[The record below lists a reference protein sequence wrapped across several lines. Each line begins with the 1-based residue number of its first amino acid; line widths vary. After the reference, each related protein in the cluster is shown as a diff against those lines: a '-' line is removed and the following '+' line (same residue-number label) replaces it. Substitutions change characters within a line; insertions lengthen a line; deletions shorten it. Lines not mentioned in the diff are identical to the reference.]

1 MFIITNFN
9 KLNVAFHVHA
19 VVGIHRVSWADIIT
33 PDVTVSSADS
43 GIATGI
49 VKINGQLTII
59 LDFERI
65 VSRY

>member
-49 VKINGQLTII
+49 VK
-59 LDFERI
+59 D
-65 VSRY
+65 